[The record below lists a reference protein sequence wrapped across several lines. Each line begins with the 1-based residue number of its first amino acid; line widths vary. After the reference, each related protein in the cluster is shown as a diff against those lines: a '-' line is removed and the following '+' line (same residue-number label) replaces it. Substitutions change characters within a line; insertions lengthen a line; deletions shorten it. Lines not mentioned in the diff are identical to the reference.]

1 MPPYTKKQI
10 KSMFSGPS
18 KCVKCGKKIGK
29 NDIFEPADYVQD
41 SAFGNYY
48 CRSCWRNKQN
58 DPFDI

>member
-1 MPPYTKKQI
+1 
-10 KSMFSGPS
+10 MFSGPS